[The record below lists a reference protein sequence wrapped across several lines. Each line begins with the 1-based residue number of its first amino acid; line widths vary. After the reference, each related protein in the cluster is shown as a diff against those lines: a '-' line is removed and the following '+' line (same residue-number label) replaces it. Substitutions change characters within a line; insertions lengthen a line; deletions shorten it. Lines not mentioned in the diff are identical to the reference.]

1 MFNIG
6 LSYDL
11 NLNDGDFFVK
21 LWGMNL
27 VRGGLKRRG
36 RKIYLIRDKNN
47 KKLEIEINEE
57 KLKFLKTLFIEIKNK
72 IKIREIRVNSE
83 TGIVNPFYTAYFSSI
98 FSSIILG
105 IFASLK
111 NSQPTASFEL
121 KNETNFYD
129 NIFNLKS
136 YYKLSIS
143 IFDVIY
149 SIFVALLTTKKRR
162 LLKNF

>member
-47 KKLEIEINEE
+47 KKLEIEINE
-57 KLKFLKTLFIEIKNK
+57 KN
-72 IKIREIRVNSE
+72 
-83 TGIVNPFYTAYFSSI
+83 
-98 FSSIILG
+98 
-105 IFASLK
+105 
-111 NSQPTASFEL
+111 
-121 KNETNFYD
+121 
-129 NIFNLKS
+129 
-136 YYKLSIS
+136 
-143 IFDVIY
+143 
-149 SIFVALLTTKKRR
+149 
-162 LLKNF
+162 